1 MCARY
6 LDLFEDNV
14 IPVWNP
20 CPDLSTSSR
29 RRISVGDVGAFQAS
43 GYFEVFF
50 NILDR
55 GQSPAERRRTPD
67 RFIPLNLSDSRSEAS
82 STMESVEPHEKGAV
96 TVRVVYRTSKLSK
109 QGFTVERLKAK
120 QRHAF

>member
-1 MCARY
+1 MCAGY

-20 CPDLSTSSR
+20 CPDLSTSNRS
-29 RRISVGDVGAFQAS
+29 RISVGDVGTFQAS

-55 GQSPAERRRTPD
+55 GQSSAHRRRTPED
-67 RFIPLNLSDSRSEAS
+67 FIPLNLSGSSSEAN
-82 STMESVEPHEKGAV
+82 STMEPVEPHEKGAV
-96 TVRVVYRTSKLSK
+96 TVRLVHSSSMLSQK
-109 QGFTVERLKAK
+109 GFTVEHIREGK
-120 QRHAF
+120 R